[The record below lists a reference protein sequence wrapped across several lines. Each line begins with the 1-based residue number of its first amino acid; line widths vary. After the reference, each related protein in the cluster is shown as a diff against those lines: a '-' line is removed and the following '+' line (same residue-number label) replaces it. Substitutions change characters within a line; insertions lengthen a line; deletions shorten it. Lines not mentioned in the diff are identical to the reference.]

1 MDRKKLAVIHIVKKE
16 LGLSEEEYRDIL
28 EQHAGVRSAKDLDEQ
43 GFRRL
48 MHYFVRSRHYRS
60 GRDDITL
67 RQKMFIRHLVSE
79 AGWDE
84 RHFVN
89 FMRKYYKKEVLD
101 SFSRKEA
108 SKLIESLKNIIRHQS
123 GTGVR
128 SGEQEAGSGE

>member
-16 LGLSEEEYRDIL
+16 LGLSDEEYRAIL
-28 EQHAGVRSAKDLDEQ
+28 EKHAGVRSAKDLDDR

-67 RQKMFIRHLVSE
+67 RQKMFIRHLAAE

-84 RHFVN
+84 NHFVN
-89 FMRKYYKKEVLD
+89 FMKKYYKRTALD

-108 SKLIESLKNIIRHQS
+108 SKLIESLKNIIKHRN
-123 GTGVR
+123 G
-128 SGEQEAGSGE
+128 